1 MSFTGREVR
10 VGKNCARGLE
20 YGARPQAEGRTRDRG
35 HSFSQYGPTKAKI
48 QNPSIPLAERPAA
61 AQEMSLYSLA
71 NRGALTQT

>member
-1 MSFTGREVR
+1 MGKTVPEVLSTVRGRRPRAV
-10 VGKNCARGLE
+10 LE
-20 YGARPQAEGRTRDRG
+20 TEGTV
-35 HSFSQYGPTKAKI
+35 FSQYGPTKAKI